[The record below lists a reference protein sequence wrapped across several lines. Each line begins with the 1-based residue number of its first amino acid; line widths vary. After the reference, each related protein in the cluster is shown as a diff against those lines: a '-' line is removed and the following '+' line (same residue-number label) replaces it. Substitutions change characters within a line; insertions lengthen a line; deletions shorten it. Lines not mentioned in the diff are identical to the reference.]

1 MFRFMRRA
9 APEMQLIYKIL
20 LVLFTVTFLANFLIA
35 LRFWLTQEPLAV
47 AQTTL
52 IVPNSEYSAA
62 CMRWLG
68 EGRCPRV

>member
-1 MFRFMRRA
+1 MRRA
-9 APEMQLIYKIL
+9 APEMQLIYKII

-52 IVPNSEYSAA
+52 IVPISDYIVA
-62 CMRWLG
+62 CVPWLSGG
-68 EGRCPRV
+68 ECPRV